1 MPVSVVILLASVLST
16 PLSVFD
22 VWDAVVSAQLQWRIA
37 AMRRRGEPT
46 TMVELAKTY
55 PQPPE
60 GESAAPLLK
69 RAFQLMDDAEKK
81 WEGRDQGLPLVGTA
95 DLPQPHEE
103 LPPAT
108 RAIIQAYLKD
118 HADALKLLHQAGEKK
133 GCRFDLNFEDGL
145 GMMLPH
151 LGKTRA
157 AARLLALQAIE
168 RTAAGQTEQAAE
180 ALIAGLRLG
189 GALENEPVLISG
201 LVRIACDAIIMEQV
215 QRWAS
220 RCRPKAETLKRVE
233 TALAEE
239 VDPDMVKH
247 WILGERCFG
256 MDAYRT
262 YVLGPNRAAGIE
274 QMAGVLPAG
283 GGGAFLRVIP
293 DAYFKMDMLAYIDL
307 MNGYLDALRQ
317 PYPQSL
323 IRAAHVGQDMEHQIP
338 RYYIIVRM
346 LLPALGRVFSEGQ
359 RHMARMESARLAL
372 AVLRYRAKH
381 ERLPETLDAL
391 VPEVLD
397 ALPPDPFN
405 AEPLRYKQ
413 DADGFV
419 IYAVGENGEDD
430 GGKTQRVDGELPDV
444 GFRVRWPKAE
454 F

>member
-1 MPVSVVILLASVLST
+1 MPASVVILLASVLST
-16 PLSVFD
+16 PVSVLD
-22 VWDAVVSAQLQWRIA
+22 AWDAVVSAQLQWRIA

-46 TMVELAKTY
+46 TMAELAKTY

-60 GESAAPLLK
+60 GENAAPLLQ

-81 WEGRDQGLPLVGTA
+81 WEGRDQ
-95 DLPQPHEE
+95 DLPIVGQGKLPESHEE

-108 RAIIQAYLKD
+108 RTIIQAYLKD
-118 HADALKLLHQAGEKK
+118 HVDALKLLHRAAEKE
-133 GCRFDLNFEDGL
+133 GCRFDLNFEDGV
-145 GMMLPH
+145 GMLLPH

-168 RTAAGQTEQAAE
+168 RTAAGQTEEAADS
-180 ALIAGLRLG
+180 LIAGLRLG
-189 GALENEPVLISG
+189 GALKNDPILISG
-201 LVRIACDAIIMEQV
+201 LVRIACDAIITRQL

-233 TALAEE
+233 AALAEE
-239 VDPDMVKH
+239 ADPDMVKH

-262 YVLGPNRAAGIE
+262 YVLGPNRAQGIA

-283 GGGAFLRVIP
+283 GGAFLRVIP
-293 DAYFKMDMLAYIDL
+293 EAYFKMDMLAYIDL
-307 MNGYLDALRQ
+307 MNGYLDALRE

-323 IRAAHVGQDMEHQIP
+323 IRAARVGQDMEHRIP
-338 RYYIIVRM
+338 RYYVIVRM
-346 LLPALGRVFSEGQ
+346 LFPALGRVFSEGQ
-359 RHMARMESARLAL
+359 KHMARMESARVAL

-391 VPEVLD
+391 VPAVLD
-397 ALPPDPFN
+397 ALPPDPFI
-405 AEPLRYKQ
+405 AEPLRYKR

-419 IYAVGENGEDD
+419 IYAVGENGQDD
-430 GGKTQRVDGELPDV
+430 GGKTQRVDGKASDI